1 MKRRP
6 KTFLKSFIISF
17 MFIYIA
23 YFSAMTVQADKGEF
37 YDKIGIGAHPAI
49 KATQGNIPSVITF
62 QNVLVDTNTIK
73 ILFYLLPSSKSFL
86 AIFQSV
92 SVEFFTL

>member
-1 MKRRP
+1 MKRRS

-37 YDKIGIGAHPAI
+37 YDKIGSSDSDVTTVGNKSYI
-49 KATQGNIPSVITF
+49 KYFRRRSHG
-62 QNVLVDTNTIK
+62 
-73 ILFYLLPSSKSFL
+73 
-86 AIFQSV
+86 
-92 SVEFFTL
+92 